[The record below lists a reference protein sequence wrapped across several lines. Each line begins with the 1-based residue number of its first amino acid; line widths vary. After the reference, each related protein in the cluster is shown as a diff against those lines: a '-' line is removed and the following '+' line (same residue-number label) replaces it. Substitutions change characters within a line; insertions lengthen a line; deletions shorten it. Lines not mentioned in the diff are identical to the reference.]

1 MCLYCMVLS
10 EHSPKNLA
18 ERNGWKHGERRNL
31 RSHESASVLQA
42 KWCRNSGITYHPH
55 FSDWRCLIF
64 IVYFP
69 LFYIPRS
76 CFFFFL
82 QRGVGRGLAADTQAS
97 FFSLLFAPTFFFLVT
112 RFLPIGTRVWIDAW
126 ASSCY
131 EMKKEWH
138 LASFFGSESVEL
150 IFYGAGGMALLKGG
164 HVCFS
169 YCSLSVWMLWG
180 LLPTIDWPDLTWD
193 RKKEK
198 RLADLVSL
206 SCGCNEERYSLLTT
220 TFLNG

>member
-138 LASFFGSESVEL
+138 LASLFLFRIGRTDILWRGRNGCAKKAAIYVSLIARSV
-150 IFYGAGGMALLKGG
+150 
-164 HVCFS
+164 VD
-169 YCSLSVWMLWG
+169 VWG

-193 RKKEK
+193 REKKGGK
-198 RLADLVSL
+198 GLQILFLYHVDATRKDTH
-206 SCGCNEERYSLLTT
+206 YSLQR
-220 TFLNG
+220 F